1 MESNDRYKPQRP
13 VVNILMRIV
22 ICIVILGL
30 GVLGMTQLASLKKPP
45 AEVAVTERPV
55 RVHARTVHPEDVPVF
70 ITGYGEAKT
79 ITEVVIAP
87 EISGQV
93 VAKHPRLHTGEIINE
108 GETLFKIDP
117 RNYQAACDEARASVA
132 QLVSSV
138 DRLKKQYT
146 IDRERYKTLL
156 RNQELSRAEFSRLQ
170 RLYENDKV
178 GTRSGVENA
187 EKGYNTAMDQADQMK
202 RAIELYPI
210 QIKETQS
217 SLASARARMDL
228 ARANL
233 DRCAMKAPFSGRIK
247 AVSLEKGQFVSPGQ
261 QVLTLADDSTLEI
274 RVPLDSRDA
283 RQWLQFQKTP
293 TTAGMAWFADLK
305 KVPCEIRWTE
315 NKAGHTWV
323 GKLHRVVKFDQKTR
337 TLTVA
342 VRIDSD
348 HLTAQVDS
356 RLPLVEGM
364 FCSVRIPGKT
374 LAGVFRLP
382 RQAVSFEKT
391 IHVVVDNRLRTRP
404 VTVVRIDGEN
414 TYVSE
419 GLRAGDTVITTRL
432 VDPLEDTLVEIIAVQ
447 GEKSS

>member
-1 MESNDRYKPQRP
+1 MESNNRYKSKRP
-13 VVNILMRIV
+13 VVNVMMRIV
-22 ICIVILGL
+22 ICAVILGI

-45 AEVAVTERPV
+45 AEVAVTEQPI
-55 RVHARTVHPEDVPVF
+55 RVHALTIHPGDVPVF

-93 VAKHPRLHTGEIINE
+93 VAKHPRLHIGEIITK

-117 RNYQAACDEARASVA
+117 RNYQAAYDEARASVA

-138 DRLKKQYT
+138 ERLKKQYA
-146 IDRERYKTLL
+146 IDQDRYKTLL
-156 RNQELSRAEFSRLQ
+156 RNQELSRAEFNRLQ
-170 RLYENDKV
+170 QLYENDKV

-228 ARANL
+228 AWANL

-247 AVSLEKGQFVSPGQ
+247 VVSLEKGQFVSPGQ

-274 RVPLDSRDA
+274 QVPLDSRDA
-283 RQWLQFQKTP
+283 RQWLQFEKTP
-293 TTAGMAWFADLK
+293 TTAGTAWFADLK

-315 NKAGHTWV
+315 NKAGHTWI

-348 HLTAQVDS
+348 HIMAQIDS

-374 LAGVFRLP
+374 LVGVFRLP

-391 IHVVVDNRLRTRP
+391 IHVVVDNRLRTRL
-404 VTVVRIDGEN
+404 VTVVRIDGES

-419 GLRAGDTVITTRL
+419 GLRSGDTVITTRL
-432 VDPLEDTLVEIIAVQ
+432 VDPLEDSLIEIITAQ
-447 GEKSS
+447 GDKSS